1 MTVTS
6 LTLQPIT
13 GQTRTTASL
22 TTDSPVTAAIP
33 TTCPLIIAAQQ
44 TNSTDLLRNCLLP
57 TSGQTA
63 ATSLLK
69 NLTDFKSALTG
80 STVDTTQKV
89 DISGNGYTA
98 IDTYLTTTTTS
109 VVPLLQHVA
118 NCISEANIVSP
129 DALKEQKELTQ
140 QSLDRLDSI
149 QSPEN
154 KSSPYQSWFPLP
166 RPMVQPALFGL
177 FGTAL
182 LLLLASTAI
191 FLRLGGVE
199 IQVIMPMIDFY
210 GISEFF
216 KSKSTI
222 LGAGIITGA
231 LISAIGFWRGWF
243 S

>member
-63 ATSLLK
+63 DNSLLK

-80 STVDTTQKV
+80 PTVDTTQV
-89 DISGNGYTA
+89 VTNSEIN
-98 IDTYLTTTTTS
+98 TYLSGLETTVLPS
-109 VVPLLQHVA
+109 LKYVA

>member
-6 LTLQPIT
+6 LTLQPISGT
-13 GQTRTTASL
+13 ATTTASL
-22 TTDSPVTAAIP
+22 TTDSPVTNGIP
-33 TTCPLIIAAQQ
+33 LTCPASITAQQ
-44 TNSTDLLRNCLLP
+44 TNTLP
-57 TSGQTA
+57 TTGS
-63 ATSLLK
+63 SLIT
-69 NLTDFKSALTG
+69 NLTEFYTKLKGT
-80 STVDTTQKV
+80 TVDTTQNV

-98 IDTYLTTTTTS
+98 INNYLTTTTTIAL
-109 VVPLLQHVA
+109 PLLQNVA

-129 DALKEQKELTQ
+129 DALKDQKELTQ
-140 QSLDRLDSI
+140 QSLDRLAAI

-154 KSSPYQSWFPLP
+154 NGSPYQSWFPLP

-199 IQVIMPMIDFY
+199 VQVLMPMIDVY

-222 LGAGIITGA
+222 LGAGVVTGA
-231 LISAIGFWRGWF
+231 LICAVGFWKGWF

>member
-1 MTVTS
+1 MTT
-6 LTLQPIT
+6 LTLQPIL
-13 GQTRTTASL
+13 GQTSTTASL
-22 TTDSPVTAAIP
+22 TTDPPSTTAVPI
-33 TTCPLIIAAQQ
+33 TCPASIAAQQ
-44 TNSTDLLRNCLLP
+44 TNPQTLLTNCLLP
-57 TSGQTA
+57 KTGQTV
-63 ATSLLK
+63 TNSLLK
-69 NLTDFKSALTG
+69 NLTDFKTALDG
-80 STVDTTQKV
+80 STVSSTQDV
-89 DISGNGYTA
+89 SAISGYTNA
-98 IDTYLTTTTTS
+98 INNYLTNLETTTL
-109 VVPLLQHVA
+109 PLLQNVA

-129 DALKEQKELTQ
+129 DALKEQNELTQ
-140 QSLDRLDSI
+140 QSLDRLAAI

-154 KSSPYQSWFPLP
+154 KASPYQSWFPLP

-216 KSKSTI
+216 KSKSTV
-222 LGAGIITGA
+222 LGAGVITGA